1 MDTWSE
7 AIGYIKQEPYF
18 AHILQAVAADR
29 ALYTVYPP
37 KSDVFSAFRLT
48 DWNKLKVVIL
58 GQDPYHGP
66 NQANGLAFSVH
77 QKVSIPPSLHNIY
90 EELLHDIPGFQIPT
104 HGSLKHWA
112 EQGVF
117 LLNTVLTVRAGAPQ
131 SHQGLG
137 WQRFTDEVFRI
148 INKEKEHVVFMLW
161 GSSARAKRR
170 EIDENK
176 HLVLTAP
183 HPSPL
188 SAYRG
193 FFGCQHFSKAN
204 AWLKEKGLEPI
215 DWQV

>member
-1 MDTWSE
+1 M
-7 AIGYIKQEPYF
+7 
-18 AHILQAVAADR
+18 
-29 ALYTVYPP
+29 
-37 KSDVFSAFRLT
+37 
-48 DWNKLKVVIL
+48 VIL

-90 EELLHDIPGFQIPT
+90 EELSHDIPGFQIPT